1 MTTTPL
7 LGAGAPARFPEWH
20 FHPDVWVLVA
30 VLGGAYALALR
41 RERQRRAA
49 TGDGSDATDGRGA
62 AAPEPVVRR
71 GQAVAFAAGLAT
83 IWTASDWPVHDL
95 AEHYLYSVHMVQH
108 LLLTLVA
115 TPLLLLGTPGWLA
128 RRLLAPQWLLRPLRG
143 LSKPVPN
150 LVQANLIL
158 VLSHWPFVVE
168 ATLRHHPLHFVAH
181 AVILASAI
189 VLWMPV
195 ASPAPDRIPRLAPP
209 AQMLYLF
216 LQTIIPTVPASFLT
230 FGKTALYRIYETFP
244 RLWGIEAVDDQQV
257 AGLIMK
263 IGAGTFLWAVIITI
277 FFRWYARE
285 EAKPKDVLL
294 WDDVERELRRL
305 ERPGRP
311 R

>member
-1 MTTTPL
+1 MALAAVP
-7 LGAGAPARFPEWH
+7 FPHWH
-20 FHPDVWVLVA
+20 PHLDVWVLIGG
-30 VLGGAYALALR
+30 LGLLYALAVPPERAR
-41 RERQRRAA
+41 RPGESVVGRRHV
-49 TGDGSDATDGRGA
+49 TCFA
-62 AAPEPVVRR
+62 AALGVMW
-71 GQAVAFAAGLAT
+71 L
-83 IWTASDWPVHDL
+83 ASDWPMHDV
-95 AEHYLYSVHMVQH
+95 AEGYLYSAHMVQH
-108 LLLTLVA
+108 MLLTLVVA
-115 TPLLLLGTPGWLA
+115 LLLLAGTPAWMA
-128 RRLLAPQWLLRPLRG
+128 RTLLGRGALLNITRSLSRPVTG
-143 LSKPVPN
+143 LIQFN
-150 LVQANLIL
+150 LVL
-158 VLSHWPFVVE
+158 VLSHWPVVVE
-168 ATLRHHPLHFVAH
+168 ATVRYHPLHFVAH
-181 AVILASAI
+181 AVIVASAL
-189 VLWMPV
+189 VLWLPV
-195 ASPAPDRIPRLAPP
+195 ASPLRDEIPRLAPP

-230 FGKTALYRIYETFP
+230 FGRTPLYPIYETFP

>member
-1 MTTTPL
+1 MTAAVV
-7 LGAGAPARFPEWH
+7 LGDVARARFPDWH
-20 FHPDVWVLVA
+20 FHPDVWLLVA
-30 VLGGAYALALR
+30 VLGGTYLLALH
-41 RERQRRAA
+41 RERRRRAA
-49 TGDGSDATDGRGA
+49 AGRSV
-62 AAPEPVVRR
+62 PDSRPVVSRR
-71 GQAVAFAAGLAT
+71 QLIAFGAGLAT
-83 IWTASDWPVHDL
+83 IWAASDWPVHDL

-128 RRLLAPQWLLRPLRG
+128 RRLLSPQWLLKLVRG
-143 LSKPVPN
+143 VSRPVPN

-168 ATLRHHPLHFVAH
+168 ATLRNHPLHFVAH
-181 AVILASAI
+181 AVIVASALL
-189 VLWMPV
+189 LWMPV
-195 ASPAPDRIPRLAPP
+195 VSPAPDKVPRLAPP

-230 FGKTALYRIYETFP
+230 FGRTALYRIYETFP

-263 IGAGTFLWAVIITI
+263 IGAGLFLWAVIITI

-285 EAKPKDVLL
+285 EARSSKDILL

-305 ERPGRP
+305 EQP
-311 R
+311 RRAP